1 MYNPS
6 MVTIEQKIPRTYD
19 EAVGVLAR
27 WHGEGGA
34 PDLRIFAFPDP
45 DQQVVQ
51 LLHVSESFPDP
62 GSVRVYRLGRS
73 EEFPF
78 KSAVALTIPIYWER
92 IEAGADL
99 LPSGWDPKTAKRVWP
114 DDRA

>member
-1 MYNPS
+1 

-78 KSAVALTIPIYWER
+78 KSAVALALPKYWER
-92 IEAGADL
+92 IEAGAEL
-99 LPSGWDPKTAKRVWP
+99 LPPGWDHRTAKRVWP
-114 DDRA
+114 DERA